1 MIYTSHHPVPPLPKT
16 SVFHYLFPERPGDS
30 PIHVH
35 PPSTPAFIDGPTG
48 RVLTRG
54 ELEDGALRIA
64 TGLRDLGIQGTA
76 LLIGPNSLDWVLA
89 AYGLQAAGVTPSEI
103 AYQYD
108 NSGSSILI
116 ADPVLLPA
124 IEEARKLFKNPL
136 KQVLVL
142 RRAPGY
148 KSIHDIKGPRGKA
161 ERIDDVHQT
170 AWLCYSSGTTGL
182 PKGVMTSH
190 YNMTCEL
197 QAVTVAYPKLTE
209 KDRILGVLP
218 LSHMYGLALL
228 LQQPLII
235 GVPVVLY
242 PKFEE
247 RPVLAGIERYR
258 VSYAMFVPP
267 IVLVLYHSAIAKEYD
282 LTSLTRVNCGAA
294 PMSDELC
301 YAFEAKFPHCEI
313 SQGWGLT
320 ESSVAIGYNGA
331 ETGPKSCVGRL
342 LPTWEARLVKDGKD
356 VAPGE
361 EGEIWARSPALME
374 GYHDN
379 PKATADC
386 MDGDWFKTGDV
397 GRIDEDGFIYIVD
410 RVKELI
416 KYKGYQVAPAEL
428 EALLLQCP
436 GVKDAGV
443 VGVYSEAQATELP
456 RAYVVADASP
466 DFIAEWVKERVS
478 NPKRLRGGVVLVNS
492 IPKSPSGKILRKD
505 LRTRAAQ
512 EMKAKL

>member
-1 MIYTSHHPVPPLPKT
+1 M
-16 SVFHYLFPERPGDS
+16 
-30 PIHVH
+30 
-35 PPSTPAFIDGPTG
+35 
-48 RVLTRG
+48 
-54 ELEDGALRIA
+54 
-64 TGLRDLGIQGTA
+64 
-76 LLIGPNSLDWVLA
+76 
-89 AYGLQAAGVTPSEI
+89 
-103 AYQYD
+103 
-108 NSGSSILI
+108 
-116 ADPVLLPA
+116 
-124 IEEARKLFKNPL
+124 
-136 KQVLVL
+136 LVL
-142 RRAPGY
+142 RSASGY
-148 KSIHDIKGPRGKA
+148 KSIHDIKGKRGKA
-161 ERIDDVHQT
+161 ERFEDVHRT

-197 QAVTVAYPKLTE
+197 QALTVAYPDLKPE

-228 LQQPLII
+228 LQHPLIVGI
-235 GVPVVLY
+235 PVVLY

-247 RPVLAGIERYR
+247 RPVLAGIEKYR
-258 VSYAMFVPP
+258 VSYGMFVPP
-267 IVLVLYHSAIAKEYD
+267 IVLVLYHSTIAKEYD
-282 LTSLTRVNCGAA
+282 VSSLTRVNCGAA

-301 YAFEAKFPHCEI
+301 YAFESKFPHCVI

-320 ESSVAIGYNGA
+320 ESSVAIGFNGA
-331 ETGPKSCVGRL
+331 EMGPKSCVGRL
-342 LPTWEARLVKDGKD
+342 LPTWEARLVKDGQD
-356 VAPGE
+356 VGPGE
-361 EGEIWARSPALME
+361 EGEIWGRSPALME
-374 GYHDN
+374 GYHNN

-386 MDGDWFKTGDV
+386 MAPGGWFKTGDV
-397 GRIDEDGFIYIVD
+397 GRIDKDGFIYIVD

-466 DFIAEWVKERVS
+466 EFIAEWIKERVS
-478 NPKRLRGGVVLVNS
+478 NPKRLRGGVVIVDS

-512 EMKAKL
+512 EMKQAKL